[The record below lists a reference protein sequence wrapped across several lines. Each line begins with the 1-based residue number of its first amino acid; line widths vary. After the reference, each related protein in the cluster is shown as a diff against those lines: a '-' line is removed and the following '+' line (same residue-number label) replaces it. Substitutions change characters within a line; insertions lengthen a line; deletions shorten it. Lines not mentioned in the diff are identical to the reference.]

1 MAGIWCCHITALDAR
16 PGKNRSWV
24 MFVNQDRDKRILK
37 AEVDMKILL
46 PVDGSAGS
54 LDAVR
59 FAIRMAGDGLQT
71 SVVLANVQEPST
83 LYELVVAHDPQ
94 VLAEVSAAAGAHTLE
109 AAQTLLS
116 AAGIEFENEVA
127 SGDPAHTIIDI
138 VERYGCDMVVMGASG
153 TSTLRSALLGSVS
166 NEVLHAAGVPVVIVK
181 SGVGMAQELAES
193 GAELTA
199 DDPQDDLSDA

>member
-1 MAGIWCCHITALDAR
+1 
-16 PGKNRSWV
+16 
-24 MFVNQDRDKRILK
+24 
-37 AEVDMKILL
+37 MKILL

-59 FAIRMAGDGLQT
+59 FAIRMTGDGLQT

-181 SGVGMAQELAES
+181 SPGES
-193 GAELTA
+193 ANSRADLTA